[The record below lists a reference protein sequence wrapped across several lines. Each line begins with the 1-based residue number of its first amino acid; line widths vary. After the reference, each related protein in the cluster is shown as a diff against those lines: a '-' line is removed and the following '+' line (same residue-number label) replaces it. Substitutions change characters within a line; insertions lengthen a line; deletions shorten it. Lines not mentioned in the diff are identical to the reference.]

1 MEDDDEFGD
10 LYADVLPTVTPASP
24 PQQPSPSPPPP
35 QIDLNNSIASDN
47 EEILHS
53 SKPEDRHVSP
63 DNDSDD
69 NFGIEDTGDEIPGLF
84 PSEVRVSGGGVDNWD
99 DDSDSEDDLEIV
111 LNNDVNNNNNN
122 VVVNEG
128 GGGDVIDGEG
138 NVGDNDDSG
147 RLNASEEMQDWG
159 EDGGGVGGGDG
170 AKVNSG
176 GVVPKIGYSGF
187 RQPFHSQFKVS
198 YCNIGEI
205 EMYICI

>member
-10 LYADVLPTVTPASP
+10 LYADVIPAVTPSP
-24 PQQPSPSPPPP
+24 PPPP
-35 QIDLNNSIASDN
+35 QIDLNNSIASDD

-53 SKPEDRHVSP
+53 SKPEDLHVSP

-84 PSEVRVSGGGVDNWD
+84 PSEVRVSGGGVGNW
-99 DDSDSEDDLEIV
+99 DDSDSEDDLQIV
-111 LNNDVNNNNNN
+111 LNNDNNN
-122 VVVNEG
+122 VEVNE

-138 NVGDNDDSG
+138 NVGDNEDSS
-147 RLNASEEMQDWG
+147 RLNATEEMQDWG
-159 EDGGGVGGGDG
+159 EDGDGGGGGDG

-176 GVVPKIGYSGF
+176 GVVPKIGYSGY

-205 EMYICI
+205 EMYIYS